1 VVTVATALAWLGA
14 HWGVLFFLWFLGVFS
29 GVRNFVLDTLSVIT
43 GHPRPSREIELG
55 DEDEDD
61 EDEDDEPAPAVRA
74 PAPAGP
80 SAPEKKPGPC
90 VHRRVTRIM
99 SVDDELVGWLCT
111 NCDTRLPADWA
122 VREEDL

>member
-1 VVTVATALAWLGA
+1 MTVNAFLTWFSHYWWLLFIFG
-14 HWGVLFFLWFLGVFS
+14 GVIGSLLE
-29 GVRNFVLDTLSVIT
+29 GVRDFVLAALETIFGNRHAQVT
-43 GHPRPSREIELG
+43 P
-55 DEDEDD
+55 
-61 EDEDDEPAPAVRA
+61 PATHA
-74 PAPAGP
+74 PIQTAPGTAPVAG
-80 SAPEKKPGPC
+80 KKPGPC